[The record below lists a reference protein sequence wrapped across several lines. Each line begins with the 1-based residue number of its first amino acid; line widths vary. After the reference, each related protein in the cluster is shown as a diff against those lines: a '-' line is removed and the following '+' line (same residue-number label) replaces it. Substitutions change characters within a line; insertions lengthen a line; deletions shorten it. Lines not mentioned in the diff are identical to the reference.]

1 VAGSVAVTYEKQD
14 EVLERNFGLMCINR
28 SCTYKLDQTY
38 GLKDQNQENGSS
50 TDMCDDDALQLLDS
64 MAQ

>member
-1 VAGSVAVTYEKQD
+1 
-14 EVLERNFGLMCINR
+14 MCINR

-38 GLKDQNQENGSS
+38 GLKDQNQEDGSS

-64 MAQ
+64 MLH